1 MPSSDLPLL
10 ALNSS
15 SVCSLSALIIL
26 KELIE
31 AVNPNALL
39 KLCNYFNIIRGI
51 SIGRLIAIMLS

>member
-1 MPSSDLPLL
+1 MPSSDLRLL

-31 AVNPNALL
+31 AVNSNALL
-39 KLCNYFNIIRGI
+39 KLCSYFNIIRGI
-51 SIGRLIAIMLS
+51 SIGR